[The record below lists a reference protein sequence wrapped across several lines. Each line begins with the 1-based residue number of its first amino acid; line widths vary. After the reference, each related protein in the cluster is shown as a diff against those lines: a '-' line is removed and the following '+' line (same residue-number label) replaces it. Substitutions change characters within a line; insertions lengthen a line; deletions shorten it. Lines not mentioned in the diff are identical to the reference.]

1 MQPLTCSLASSP
13 TCEGC
18 WSSISAGG
26 LVVDNA
32 RFATSDPPPHVACL
46 LGGDEGVVR
55 PSLLIFGLFEGTLGE
70 RGIVPMGLIGWLTD
84 DVGDRLT

>member
-1 MQPLTCSLASSP
+1 MQPLTCSLTSSP

-32 RFATSDPPPHVACL
+32 RFATSDPP
-46 LGGDEGVVR
+46 R
-55 PSLLIFGLFEGTLGE
+55 MSLVFWEAMRE
-70 RGIVPMGLIGWLTD
+70 
-84 DVGDRLT
+84 